1 MSSSYTSNFKVRL
14 DDLDYMGIVGNAQWL
29 IFLERTR
36 IELLEALGFPFADMQ
51 KKGVG
56 GVVARAEVNY
66 LRPARFGDV
75 LSVQTTPK
83 ASGERSALPI
93 GALRLWEGIHSRR
106 NQHRFRRI
114 GRTSGLDASRSEERV
129 GKRLDS

>member
-83 ASGERSALPI
+83 VSGESSVQLSHSALSASGKEFIRAEISIVFVGSDGRPVSMPPEVKSAL
-93 GALRLWEGIHSRR
+93 
-106 NQHRFRRI
+106 
-114 GRTSGLDASRSEERV
+114 ER
-129 GKRLDS
+129 G